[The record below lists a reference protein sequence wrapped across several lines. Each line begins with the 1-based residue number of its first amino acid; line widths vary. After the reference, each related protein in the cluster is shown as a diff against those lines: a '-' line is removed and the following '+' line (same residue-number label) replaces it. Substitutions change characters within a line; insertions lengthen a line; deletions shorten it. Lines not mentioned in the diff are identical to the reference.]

1 MLPLDLQIEDR
12 KRKST
17 IICDFVIETAYLKE
31 LATQVF
37 NADDKAQQS
46 PAFHSACQNLKR
58 LCETVETSVRNLKAM
73 VPLEMMSPEAIVAQ
87 PLD

>member
-46 PAFHSACQNLKR
+46 PAFYSACQTLKR

>member
-1 MLPLDLQIEDR
+1 MLTLDLQIEDR
-12 KRKST
+12 KRKSN

-46 PAFHSACQNLKR
+46 PAFHSACQTLKR

-73 VPLEMMSPEAIVAQ
+73 VPLEMMSPEAIVAP